1 MLTDRWGER
10 EETRGALLAGVVAA
24 DPSMRV
30 TALVLL
36 ARRRPT
42 ICPAAERA
50 RRDES
55 TEVRVRA
62 VRLPALLWS
71 ADPGPRA
78 LLQDLA
84 EDDDE
89 ALEPIG
95 TDAAGTYTG

>member
-1 MLTDRWGER
+1 MPRTPRR
-10 EETRGALLAGVVAA
+10 VVAA

-71 ADPGPRA
+71 ANPRPRA
-78 LLQDLA
+78 LLQELA
-84 EDDDE
+84 EDDDEALREVVAE